1 MHKISIIRNILLS
14 TLCVVVLSSCG
25 TLRISE
31 ADRKFI
37 SEGKKSLLV
46 TQNFNLLGRVTR
58 KIILDITDTE
68 DSDIKFDI
76 KQVTINI
83 ISIDGKEVAGKWYR
97 ANEELAV
104 EPGKHTIEAKYTIKT
119 ESKLSPS
126 PKSDTQTID
135 YLFEGG
141 KRYKIYVE
149 EYLYHY
155 KINIKPY

>member
-1 MHKISIIRNILLS
+1 MKNILIT
-14 TLCVVVLSSCG
+14 TLFIIALSSCG

-58 KIILDITDTE
+58 KIILDVTDTE
-68 DSDIKFDI
+68 AFDI
-76 KQVTINI
+76 KQVTIKI
-83 ISIDGKEVAGKWYR
+83 ISIDGKDVAGKWYR
-97 ANEELAV
+97 ANEEVAV

-135 YLFEGG
+135 YLFDGG

-149 EYLYHY
+149 EYLDHY
-155 KINIKPY
+155 KFNIKPY

>member
-1 MHKISIIRNILLS
+1 MKNILLT
-14 TLCVVVLSSCG
+14 TLFIIALSSCG
-25 TLRISE
+25 TLKISE
-31 ADRKFI
+31 VDRKLV

-68 DSDIKFDI
+68 AFDL

-97 ANEELAV
+97 ANEEVAV
-104 EPGKHTIEAKYTIKT
+104 EPGKHTIEAKHTIKA
-119 ESKLSPS
+119 ESKLSLS
-126 PKSDTQTID
+126 LKSDTQTID

-141 KRYKIYVE
+141 KRYNIYVE
-149 EYLYHY
+149 EYLDHY

>member
-1 MHKISIIRNILLS
+1 MKNILIT
-14 TLCVVVLSSCG
+14 TLFIIALSSCG

-46 TQNFNLLGRVTR
+46 TQNFNLLGRATR
-58 KIILDITDTE
+58 KIIVDITDTE

-76 KQVTINI
+76 KQVTIKI
-83 ISIDGKEVAGKWYR
+83 ISIDGKDVAGKWYR
-97 ANEELAV
+97 ANEEVAV

-126 PKSDTQTID
+126 PKSDTQRIE

-141 KRYKIYVE
+141 KKYKIYVE
-149 EYLYHY
+149 EYLDHY

>member
-1 MHKISIIRNILLS
+1 MKN
-14 TLCVVVLSSCG
+14 TLITTLFVIALSSCG
-25 TLRISE
+25 TLKISE
-31 ADRKFI
+31 VDKKLV

-58 KIILDITDTE
+58 KIILDVTDTE
-68 DSDIKFDI
+68 AFDI
-76 KQVTINI
+76 KQVTIKI
-83 ISIDGKEVAGKWYR
+83 ISIDGKDVAGKWYR
-97 ANEELAV
+97 ANEEVAV

-135 YLFEGG
+135 YLFDGG

-149 EYLYHY
+149 EYLDHY
-155 KINIKPY
+155 KFNIKPY

>member
-1 MHKISIIRNILLS
+1 MHNISIMKKIVLITLFILA
-14 TLCVVVLSSCG
+14 LSSCG
-25 TLRISE
+25 TLQVSE
-31 ADRKFI
+31 ADRKQI
-37 SEGKKSLLV
+37 SKGKKSSLS

-68 DSDIKFDI
+68 AFDI

-97 ANEELAV
+97 ANEQVAV
-104 EPGKHTIEAKYTIKT
+104 EPGEHTIEAKYTIKT

-126 PKSDTQTID
+126 PKSDNQTID

-149 EYLYHY
+149 EYLDHH
-155 KINIKPY
+155 KINIKQY